1 MINTGRGTSGEIRA
15 QHVWTKW
22 SLNHFCQFMTLGLT
36 SIYFSHQGKHLFSRT
51 NENSAMFVSPYCFLQ
66 FLYCSFSNQ
75 HGTKVA
81 CFGHFPVAVFITK
94 FIVFKDQ
101 PKCRVHHHHSSLN
114 ALKVVINSC
123 HDSKSEVLF
132 FQDLYNCFSKICI
145 WFNVKI
151 KLLRKKLFHIRKHLL
166 AYNEVLTVQ
175 YVHDRTFAYRNLL
188 HAWKLIP
195 YYRIDWNK
203 AIIENLD
210 QYNI

>member
-15 QHVWTKW
+15 QRVWTKW

-36 SIYFSHQGKHLFSRT
+36 SIYFSHQGKHLFFRT
-51 NENSAMFVSPYCFLQ
+51 NENSAMFVSPCFYCFLQ

-75 HGTKVA
+75 HGMKIA
-81 CFGHFPVAVFITK
+81 CFGHFPIAVCIAEFID
-94 FIVFKDQ
+94 FKDQ
-101 PKCRVHHHHSSLN
+101 PKCRDHHHHSSLN

-132 FQDLYNCFSKICI
+132 FQDLYNCFSKICT

-166 AYNEVLTVQ
+166 SYNEAANHMYMTERL
-175 YVHDRTFAYRNLL
+175 HIEMFCMHGNLFL
-188 HAWKLIP
+188 
-195 YYRIDWNK
+195 
-203 AIIENLD
+203 IIELIGIR
-210 QYNI
+210 QL